1 MILELVIGLVLM
13 LAGGE
18 GLVRGAVALAERL
31 GVSPLVIGVTLI
43 GFGTSA
49 PELAACIDAALTGAP
64 DIAVGNVVGSNIA
77 NVLLILAVG
86 ALVHPIIAQPKA
98 LRRDGPVL
106 VGSALIFLAIVLS
119 GQIGRALGAVLLIGL
134 IAYLILAMLD
144 DRKQVSSIAADTP
157 SQAEG
162 RPFSLVFNLGLV
174 VMGLAAVLFGA
185 HLLVAGAVDL
195 AERLGVSEAVIG
207 LTLVAL
213 GTSLPELATAI
224 IASLKRQGE
233 MAFGNVIGSN
243 IFNTLGIFGATA
255 VVQPIGV
262 PAEVAAFDVWVMLAA
277 TAALLVFAVT
287 HWRVSRREGA
297 VLLAGYVA
305 YIGMHAG
312 LLGM

>member
-1 MILELVIGLVLM
+1 
-13 LAGGE
+13 
-18 GLVRGAVALAERL
+18 
-31 GVSPLVIGVTLI
+31 
-43 GFGTSA
+43 
-49 PELAACIDAALTGAP
+49 
-64 DIAVGNVVGSNIA
+64 VVGSNIA

-106 VGSALIFLAIVLS
+106 VGSALIFLAIVMS
-119 GQIGRALGAVLLIGL
+119 GQIGRGLGAVLVVGL
-134 IAYLILAMLD
+134 IAYLILATLD
-144 DRKQVSSIAADTP
+144 DRKQVGSAVDRPSSKTEER
-157 SQAEG
+157 S
-162 RPFSLVFNLGLV
+162 FSLTFNLVFV
-174 VMGLAAVLFGA
+174 VAGLAAVLFGA

-195 AERLGVSEAVIG
+195 AEKLGVSEAVIG
-207 LTLVAL
+207 LTLVAV

-262 PAEVAAFDVWVMLAA
+262 PAEVAAFDIWVMLAA

-287 HWRVSRREGA
+287 HWRVSRPEGA
-297 VLLAGYVA
+297 VLLIGYIA

-312 LLGM
+312 LFGA